1 MHETIRAVRELRKRL
16 GDSQQAF
23 ATRLGI
29 SIRAV
34 GNYENSR
41 VPKSARALS
50 SLVRAAK
57 SADQPQ
63 LAQIFEHALA
73 AEMGKG
79 SWEFVDLAEHRLK
92 LARLRFLD
100 DVRNSIPFAK
110 RALADA
116 LDAELLEISKLL
128 ESANPFNSKEDS
140 E

>member
-1 MHETIRAVRELRKRL
+1 MHETIKAVRELRRRL

-57 SADQPQ
+57 AGGQPE
-63 LAQIFEHALA
+63 LAEVFGRALA
-73 AEMGKG
+73 VELGKG
-79 SWEFVDLAEHRLK
+79 SWEFVDLAENK
-92 LARLRFLD
+92 LA
-100 DVRNSIPFAK
+100 
-110 RALADA
+110 LARVGSLGDLMSSLPLA
-116 LDAELLEISKLL
+116 QRGLVDKLDAELLEISRLL